1 VDSGEL
7 GAALH
12 TEGGR
17 MRRKRQI
24 TTFSKMMFSFVVFG
38 LLPLLLLSI
47 LFFARYTEN
56 TKEISIKNYSQIN
69 GYFAKN
75 VSDVLD
81 GVDIATKELYEYKT
95 TEGLGLTD
103 ILKNE
108 ELAENERYLFVFNA
122 LQSVMEQS
130 SYISSERFIDYNGN
144 IYSSYHDQDKILKN
158 SASSHT
164 TMNILDEANIRSIK
178 LLGTMDE
185 SKICVNSSDFI
196 FVLVRNYMDTSTIEN
211 THSIALGTLFVDVNV
226 EVLENIVEDMQLDK
240 GSFYVYDTSSQQYIF
255 SQDRNDYLDGNH
267 PLSYCEEYLTG
278 EEGYEKLG
286 AQWIFYQ
293 KISDT
298 DAYAVLTLDNRD
310 IIGDFFQLEIM
321 MILILSFSCAFLL
334 ILYMGFSTHLS
345 APTRRLKEAMEQAGE
360 GSLDVRVEL
369 NTGDEMEYVA
379 DGFNKMMERL
389 NDYIDQVYV
398 AQNCQK
404 DAELNALKMQIQP
417 HFLYNTLDV
426 IRMTALEEH
435 DEKSAELLECL
446 AHQLRYVM
454 GEHNERIYL
463 KDELEALREYFV
475 IMKVRYEGKI
485 SLHINVAN
493 EDQMLVIPK
502 LLLQPV
508 VENAIKH
515 GLREKPGHGTVA
527 ISVMRR
533 TDYLQI
539 IVMDD
544 GVGMSEERVKHM
556 QEVLDHPEVGYT
568 DKEKNVSVGMKNV
581 YDRIKLNCGKDYGFT
596 IESVV
601 GMGTIV
607 TYRLPIW
614 EEMEHNVESN
624 NCG

>member
-1 VDSGEL
+1 
-7 GAALH
+7 
-12 TEGGR
+12 
-17 MRRKRQI
+17 
-24 TTFSKMMFSFVVFG
+24 
-38 LLPLLLLSI
+38 
-47 LFFARYTEN
+47 
-56 TKEISIKNYSQIN
+56 
-69 GYFAKN
+69 
-75 VSDVLD
+75 
-81 GVDIATKELYEYKT
+81 
-95 TEGLGLTD
+95 
-103 ILKNE
+103 
-108 ELAENERYLFVFNA
+108 
-122 LQSVMEQS
+122 
-130 SYISSERFIDYNGN
+130 
-144 IYSSYHDQDKILKN
+144 
-158 SASSHT
+158 
-164 TMNILDEANIRSIK
+164 
-178 LLGTMDE
+178 
-185 SKICVNSSDFI
+185 
-196 FVLVRNYMDTSTIEN
+196 
-211 THSIALGTLFVDVNV
+211 
-226 EVLENIVEDMQLDK
+226 
-240 GSFYVYDTSSQQYIF
+240 
-255 SQDRNDYLDGNH
+255 
-267 PLSYCEEYLTG
+267 
-278 EEGYEKLG
+278 
-286 AQWIFYQ
+286 
-293 KISDT
+293 
-298 DAYAVLTLDNRD
+298 
-310 IIGDFFQLEIM
+310 
-321 MILILSFSCAFLL
+321 
-334 ILYMGFSTHLS
+334 
-345 APTRRLKEAMEQAGE
+345 
-360 GSLDVRVEL
+360 VRVEL

-463 KDELEALREYFV
+463 KDELEALREYFI
-475 IMKVRYEGKI
+475 IMKVRYEGRI

-493 EDQMLVIPK
+493 EDQMLVMPK

-527 ISVMRR
+527 ISVLRR

-544 GVGMSEERVKHM
+544 GVGMSEERVQHM

-568 DKEKNVSVGMKNV
+568 DKEKHVSVGMKNV